1 MYIQITIILIEI
13 ANTYECFVRFIER
26 LRSQVCSISMDY
38 YRSPHRKISVAKER
52 IHIRCVVEHSLIR
65 AIK

>member
-26 LRSQVCSISMDY
+26 LRSQVCSIY